1 MIENI
6 KLAIQNLNLQRDRIN
21 DEYQTTMAVLRSCRF
36 LDFSHIDL
44 IDKRYRDKIS
54 SINRD
59 LDEML
64 EHLSA
69 LEKEAANA

>member
-21 DEYQTTMAVLRSCRF
+21 DEYQTTMSVLHSCRF

-54 SINRD
+54 SINRE

>member
-1 MIENI
+1 MIDNI
-6 KLAIQNLNLQRDRIN
+6 KLAIQNLNLKRDRMN
-21 DEYQTTMAVLRSCRF
+21 EEYQTTMTVLRSCRF

-44 IDKRYRDKIS
+44 IDKRYIDKIS
-54 SINRD
+54 SINRE

-64 EHLSA
+64 EHLSV